1 MPQSRRVLQY
11 GPADGRVFG
20 VSRRQLFAGR
30 GPLLSPSRATEANLH
45 HRRALRTDPTARSAR
60 PLPASSNPCSQ
71 LRSGPN
77 PLTATHS
84 GLPARCAMP
93 DHLLRSNGKRGC
105 ASVPEGLISSDVHEM
120 SARREKTITNAASTA
135 AGLKHG
141 DSESARSCNLSS
153 GGPLGVR
160 CCRYGTFWRLTDST
174 ACAAF
179 RTNEQRSV
187 WPTLPETHAGIRLVL
202 LSVSVSSATMSNSL
216 LGLAIAIDQKSSD
229 VAIASKQT
237 KSHIKVL
244 PLQPVGTRV
253 IRIALG

>member
-1 MPQSRRVLQY
+1 MFNCD
-11 GPADGRVFG
+11 PAQIR
-20 VSRRQLFAGR
+20 
-30 GPLLSPSRATEANLH
+30 SPAA
-45 HRRALRTDPTARSAR
+45 
-60 PLPASSNPCSQ
+60 
-71 LRSGPN
+71 
-77 PLTATHS
+77 HS
-84 GLPARCAMP
+84 GLPARRAMP
-93 DHLLRSNGKRGC
+93 DHLLRSSGKRGW
-105 ASVPEGLISSDVHEM
+105 ASVPEGLISSDVHETP
-120 SARREKTITNAASTA
+120 ARREKTITNAASTA

-160 CCRYGTFWRLTDST
+160 CRYGTFWGLTDST
-174 ACAAF
+174 AYAAF

-187 WPTLPETHAGIRLVL
+187 CSTLPETHATIRSVL
-202 LSVSVSSATMSNSL
+202 LSVSVSSAAMSNSL

-229 VAIASKQT
+229 GAIASKQT

>member
-1 MPQSRRVLQY
+1 MVILKVLDHVTY
-11 GPADGRVFG
+11 
-20 VSRRQLFAGR
+20 RQ
-30 GPLLSPSRATEANLH
+30 
-45 HRRALRTDPTARSAR
+45 
-60 PLPASSNPCSQ
+60 
-71 LRSGPN
+71 
-77 PLTATHS
+77 
-84 GLPARCAMP
+84 
-93 DHLLRSNGKRGC
+93 
-105 ASVPEGLISSDVHEM
+105 
-120 SARREKTITNAASTA
+120 
-135 AGLKHG
+135 AGL
-141 DSESARSCNLSS
+141 S
-153 GGPLGVR
+153 GCVVVG
-160 CCRYGTFWRLTDST
+160 RLTDST

-202 LSVSVSSATMSNSL
+202 LSVSVSSSTMSNSL